1 MKLSEIQTPVST
13 LPGAGP
19 AMQKQLANLN
29 VFTVCD
35 LLKFFPRSYKDRT
48 KRIFLSQFETAKE
61 VHTVAQVAAHE
72 WFGYGKMKTLK
83 IIIEDSSAR
92 AELICFNRPF
102 MEKAFPIGSIISV
115 TGSFF
120 VKYNSLQ
127 SSSFEAEL
135 LADGGNL
142 SDFDNA
148 SIPGSGIIPVY
159 RLTSGLSQKKLSKLM
174 AAALSQCAGAIDDE
188 LSQDIIER
196 RSLMHM
202 GAAIRAVHQPK
213 DFDQLAAARRTL
225 IYQEL
230 FDLQKTVLS
239 RSLERKGSLPAASLE
254 GVQDQDGVQGQN
266 AAANLEPGR
275 SSFSPRQAAL
285 LDRLPFALTK
295 DQMAAIAQINADI
308 DRGYNERS
316 KLFKAQNCGAADC
329 GATISGAP
337 QNGRVKALSEASL
350 DRSVRAPWTMQRLLQ
365 GDVGA
370 GKTLVAVF
378 ACLRAVDWGGQCAVM
393 APTEILAKQHA
404 DTIARLLE
412 PVGVR
417 AAFLSGTI
425 SAAARA
431 PLLKALKNGEINILV
446 GTHALFSRT
455 TVYKDLQLVV
465 IDEQHRFGVMQRQA
479 IVEKGRA
486 IAVPENASLPGSVGA
501 NGGAAF
507 GKRLYVSPH
516 LLMMSATPIPQ
527 SLALTVYGDLDVSV
541 IKSLPAGRKP
551 ITTYLVAQGHE
562 ANAYAAVAKELQKGR
577 QAYFVY
583 PAIGDCGA
591 TIFDAPQK
599 ERVKALS
606 EARLDRS
613 YAASF
618 GLEEDSGENG
628 IKSATAAFDNL
639 SKNVFPNYRCA
650 LLHSKIP
657 EEEQSKILDDFR
669 QNKIQI
675 LAATTVVEVGVD
687 VPNATCMVVEQAD
700 CFGLAQ
706 LHQLRG
712 RVGRGSEQSYCF
724 LIYRNGITQ
733 NGIERMKILRQST
746 DGFYIAEEDLKLRG
760 PGQINGTAQ
769 SGALELEIADLSRDR
784 DLLML
789 ARLDARDEIE
799 REVIAAR

>member
-1 MKLSEIQTPVST
+1 
-13 LPGAGP
+13 
-19 AMQKQLANLN
+19 MQKQFAALN
-29 VFTVCD
+29 VFTICD

-48 KRIFLSQFETAKE
+48 KRIYLSQFETAKE
-61 VHTVAQVAAHE
+61 VHTAAKVVAHE

-83 IIIEDSSAR
+83 ILIQDKTAR
-92 AELICFNRPF
+92 ASLICFNRPF
-102 MEKAFPIGSIISV
+102 LEKSFPVGSIISV

-120 VKYNSLQ
+120 VKYNDLQ

-142 SDFDNA
+142 SDYESVPLPA
-148 SIPGSGIIPVY
+148 SGIIPVY
-159 RLTSGLSQKKLSKLM
+159 RLSGGLSQKKVAKAVS
-174 AAALSQCAGAIDDE
+174 AALSQCAGAIDNE

-196 RSLMHM
+196 RSLMPM
-202 GAAIRAVHQPK
+202 RDAIRAVHQPSG
-213 DFDQLAAARRTL
+213 FDQLAAARRTL

-239 RSLERKGSLPAASLE
+239 RALERKGQLPAANLNE
-254 GVQDQDGVQGQN
+254 VQDLNATTLDQNSSQAQN
-266 AAANLEPGR
+266 AGGG
-275 SSFSPRQAAL
+275 FSPRQAEL

-295 DQMAAIAQINADI
+295 DQMAAIAQINSDI
-308 DRGYNERS
+308 DRGYQERCELLKGYCGTHGS
-316 KLFKAQNCGAADC
+316 TFK
-329 GATISGAP
+329 
-337 QNGRVKALSEASL
+337 
-350 DRSVRAPWTMQRLLQ
+350 APWTMQRLLQ

-486 IAVPENASLPGSVGA
+486 IAVPYADGA
-501 NGGAAF
+501 DGGAAA

-562 ANAYAAVAKELQKGR
+562 ANAYAAVARELQKGR

-583 PAIGDCGA
+583 PAIGDDCGA

-606 EARLDRS
+606 EACLDRCYEGS
-613 YAASF
+613 DDN
-618 GLEEDSGENG
+618 E

-657 EEEQSKILDDFR
+657 EEEQTKILNDFR

-687 VPNATCMVVEQAD
+687 VPNASCMVVEQAD

-724 LIYRNGITQ
+724 LIYRNSITQ

-789 ARLDARDEIE
+789 ARLDARNEIQKGLSGQ
-799 REVIAAR
+799 ARQ

>member
-1 MKLSEIQTPVST
+1 
-13 LPGAGP
+13 
-19 AMQKQLANLN
+19 MQKQFANLN
-29 VFTVCD
+29 VWTICD
-35 LLKFFPRSYKDRT
+35 LLNFYPRSYKDRT
-48 KRIFLSQFETAKE
+48 KRISLSQHETAKE
-61 VHTVAQVAAHE
+61 VHTVAKVVGHE

-83 IIIEDSSAR
+83 IIVHDSTAS

-102 MEKAFPIGSIISV
+102 LEKSFPVGSIIAV
-115 TGSFF
+115 TGAFF
-120 VKYNSLQ
+120 VKYNALQ

-135 LADGGNL
+135 LAQDGAL
-142 SDFDNA
+142 EDFENA
-148 SIPGSGIIPVY
+148 AIPGSGIIPVY
-159 RLTSGLSQKKLSKLM
+159 KLTSGLTQKKICKVV
-174 AAALSQCAGAIDDE
+174 AAALGQCGAAIDND
-188 LSQDIIER
+188 LSDAVIER
-196 RSLMHM
+196 RGLMQKRD
-202 GAAIRAVHQPK
+202 AIRAVHQPK
-213 DFDQLAAARRTL
+213 SFDQLEKARRTL

-230 FDLQKTVLS
+230 FDMQKTVLQ
-239 RSLERKGSLPAASLE
+239 RALEHKGSLPAADCGATE
-254 GVQDQDGVQGQN
+254 NDEKTKNGAPQKK
-266 AAANLEPGR
+266 
-275 SSFSPRQAAL
+275 FSPRQAAL
-285 LDRLPFALTK
+285 LERLPFALTK

-308 DRGYNERS
+308 DRGYDERA
-316 KLFKAQNCGAADC
+316 KLLKASESGAAD
-329 GATISGAP
+329 G
-337 QNGRVKALSEASL
+337 LASKKT
-350 DRSVRAPWTMQRLLQ
+350 PWTMQRLLQ
-365 GDVGA
+365 GDVGS

-378 ACLRAVDWGGQCAVM
+378 ACLRAIDWGGQCAVM

-425 SAAARA
+425 SAAARS
-431 PLLKALKNGEINILV
+431 PLLKALKAGEINILV
-446 GTHALFSRT
+446 GTHALFSKT
-455 TVYKDLQLVV
+455 TVYNDLQLVV
-465 IDEQHRFGVMQRQA
+465 IDEQHRFGVTQRQS
-479 IVEKGRA
+479 IVEKGRTVA
-486 IAVPENASLPGSVGA
+486 GFNAA
-501 NGGAAF
+501 
-507 GKRLYVSPH
+507 PH

-583 PAIGDCGA
+583 PAIGGGSSGLESA
-591 TIFDAPQK
+591 SGFDA
-599 ERVKALS
+599 ATLGLDNAS
-606 EARLDRS
+606 EA
-613 YAASF
+613 A
-618 GLEEDSGENG
+618 GL
-628 IKSATAAFDNL
+628 KSATASFEKL
-639 SKNVFPNYRCA
+639 SRSVFPRYKCA
-650 LLHSKIP
+650 LLHSQIP
-657 EEEQSKILDDFR
+657 EDEQSKILNDFR

-687 VPNATCMVVEQAD
+687 VPNATCMVIEQAD

-760 PGQINGTAQ
+760 PGQITGTAQ
-769 SGALELEIADLSRDR
+769 SGALELGIADLARDR

-789 ARLDARDEIE
+789 ARLDARASIE
-799 REVIAAR
+799 QELLEKTNCGKE